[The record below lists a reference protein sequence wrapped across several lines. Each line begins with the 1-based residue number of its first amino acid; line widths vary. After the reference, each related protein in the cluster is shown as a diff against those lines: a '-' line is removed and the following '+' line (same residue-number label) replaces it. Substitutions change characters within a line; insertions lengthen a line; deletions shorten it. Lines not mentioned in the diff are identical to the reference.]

1 MSEKNGTSFAAD
13 DLGRIAFGCSNLL
26 GDKTREEGLRLLHA
40 AYDCGIR
47 RFDLAR
53 VYNFGDAETLFGQF
67 QAGKRDS
74 LTITTK
80 FGLMPRENVARLK
93 GPVEIA
99 RRVMRSSTA
108 IRKLVRRNVRNL
120 TQAGRFD
127 TASAGK
133 SLESSLR
140 ALRTDYIDI
149 YLLHEAQAEDCT
161 DELLRFLEKS
171 TAEGK
176 ILSHGVGSAFAKVE
190 YIAREW
196 PAFLS
201 IAQFESS
208 LLKPNIRTFATIRPR
223 ETRLT
228 ITHGALAAAKSIQ
241 GRMIQD
247 RSLGNTWSSQVGV
260 DLTNSNVLHATL
272 LRHALMHNSGG
283 GIIFR
288 ASTPERIAANIKTL
302 TECSLDSRQ
311 ANALDEI
318 GIALTA

>member
-1 MSEKNGTSFAAD
+1 MNEKNGTSLAAD

-26 GDKTREEGLRLLHA
+26 GDKTREEGLRLLHT
-40 AYDCGIR
+40 AYDFGVR

-53 VYNFGDAETLFGQF
+53 VYNFGDAESLFGEF

-99 RRVMRSSTA
+99 RRLMRSSTA

-120 TQAGRFD
+120 TQSGRFD

-140 ALRTDYIDI
+140 ALRTDYIDT

-176 ILSHGVGSAFAKVE
+176 ILSYGVGSAFAKVE
-190 YIAREW
+190 HIAREW
-196 PAFLS
+196 PALLPV
-201 IAQFESS
+201 AQFDSS
-208 LLKPNIRTFATIRPR
+208 VLQPNMRTFARIRPTANR
-223 ETRLT
+223 IT

-241 GRMIQD
+241 ERMIKNPD
-247 RSLGNTWSSQVGV
+247 LAKAWSSRVGL
-260 DLTNSNVLHATL
+260 DLTINDVLYATL
-272 LRHALMHNSGG
+272 LRHALIVNPGG

-288 ASTPERIAANIKTL
+288 ASTPGRIMSNIKAL
-302 TECSLDSRQ
+302 TECSLDRSQ
-311 ANALDEI
+311 AKALDQI
-318 GIALTA
+318 GAALAA